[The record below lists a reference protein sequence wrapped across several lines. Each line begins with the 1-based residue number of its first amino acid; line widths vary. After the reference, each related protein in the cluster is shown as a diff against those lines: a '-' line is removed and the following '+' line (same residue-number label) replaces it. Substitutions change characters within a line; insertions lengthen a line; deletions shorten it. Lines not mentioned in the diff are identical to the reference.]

1 MLLFYFLLLAM
12 ECLKLI
18 FFCSNQSKTPVL
30 SPQILVVQV
39 FMTILLIASTTS
51 LAMPG
56 VESYKAGKRKREP
69 YGEGKPFDVNDLL
82 LGFALVRYF
91 TFSLNFLLLPPQ
103 WAEGIIM
110 QSVLFSEWRMGALV
124 TPRGGSWDL
133 NYSPC
138 PTLLNLLMADTGNY
152 RMVKKNKQTNKK
164 H

>member
-1 MLLFYFLLLAM
+1 
-12 ECLKLI
+12 
-18 FFCSNQSKTPVL
+18 
-30 SPQILVVQV
+30 
-39 FMTILLIASTTS
+39 MTILLIASTTS

-56 VESYKAGKRKREP
+56 VESYKAGERKREL

-110 QSVLFSEWRMGALV
+110 QSVLFSEWRMG
-124 TPRGGSWDL
+124 
-133 NYSPC
+133 
-138 PTLLNLLMADTGNY
+138 
-152 RMVKKNKQTNKK
+152 

>member
-1 MLLFYFLLLAM
+1 
-12 ECLKLI
+12 
-18 FFCSNQSKTPVL
+18 
-30 SPQILVVQV
+30 
-39 FMTILLIASTTS
+39 MTTLLIASTTS

-56 VESYKAGKRKREP
+56 VELYNAGKRYREL
-69 YGEGKPFDVNDLL
+69 YGKGKPFDVNDVF

-91 TFSLNFLLLPPQ
+91 SFSLNFLFLPPQ
-103 WAEGIIM
+103 WAEGTIM
-110 QSVLFSEWRMGALV
+110 QNVLFSEWRMGALV
-124 TPRGGSWDL
+124 TLRGGSWDL

>member
-1 MLLFYFLLLAM
+1 
-12 ECLKLI
+12 
-18 FFCSNQSKTPVL
+18 
-30 SPQILVVQV
+30 
-39 FMTILLIASTTS
+39 MTTLLIASTIS

-56 VESYKAGKRKREP
+56 VELYKADKRYRELYGK
-69 YGEGKPFDVNDLL
+69 GKPFDVNDVF

-91 TFSLNFLLLPPQ
+91 TFSLNFLFLPPQ

-124 TPRGGSWDL
+124 TPRVGSRDL

-138 PTLLNLLMADTGNY
+138 PTLLNLLMTDTGNN